1 MSKIKAMNVKR
12 RNLSKQLKSIYNVI
26 LKKRM
31 FSLILISLMLLTS
44 SFLTILTA
52 SKMAKIIDS
61 VTAGISMDKLIVD
74 IFVYIAIVVFQN
86 CISFYCGY
94 CNSKLIL
101 KSINELKTFCLN
113 KIFSR
118 SGEFFSN
125 NEYGELYTAIESDTS
140 SFCGFI
146 MSNIFSILYTV
157 SLLAFYVTYLAI
169 LNWKLLLA
177 IMAIQPLVLIFQL
190 IFAPKI
196 MKKSQQHRD
205 NNVKYDS
212 ILQTIIS
219 NPVELIMSGM
229 KEKSFKKL
237 MKSINDTYDS
247 GKSLSFVHSLS
258 AHIIQFLSA
267 FTTCLV
273 IGLGGYFVLQGK
285 MTIGV
290 LVVFI
295 SSSDK
300 LIKIIASIS
309 DLTFDFSEVK
319 PIYKRLS
326 NYLNYTSEDNEELVL
341 SSDQNDIVFQ
351 NVDFSYDEGTEILRN
366 VNCCFKTGKKYG
378 IIGKTGEGKST
389 IIKLLFNLWKPSRGK
404 ILIGGKKIDHLDK
417 NSISESIMYVS
428 ANPIM
433 FNDTIYNNIVMNSTD
448 INEERIYDMLRKLKL
463 YDDITKLNDNIQSV
477 IGDNGTTLST
487 GQRQRLAIARAL
499 LSDKQ
504 IIIMDEP
511 TSSIDSETEKEVMK
525 TIYNELSDKTLI
537 IITHDEQIL
546 YNCDE
551 ILELRNRN
559 LIHTDKE
566 IADIIA

>member
-1 MSKIKAMNVKR
+1 M
-12 RNLSKQLKSIYNVI
+12 
-26 LKKRM
+26 LKKRI

-44 SFLTILTA
+44 SYLTILTA

-61 VTAGISMDKLIVD
+61 VTSGISMDKLIVD
-74 IFVYIAIVVFQN
+74 IIVYISVVVFQN

-101 KSINELKTFCLN
+101 KSINDLKTFCLN

-118 SGEFFSN
+118 SGEFFSK
-125 NEYGELYTAIESDTS
+125 NEYGELYTAVESDTS

-146 MSNIFSILYTV
+146 MNNIFAILYTV
-157 SLLAFYVTYLAI
+157 SLLVFYVAYLAI

-177 IMAIQPLVLIFQL
+177 ILAIQPLVLIFQL

-196 MKKSQQHRD
+196 MKKSQLHRD

-229 KEKSFKKL
+229 KKKSFKKDDGAIRKMVKKSFKKL
-237 MKSINDTYDS
+237 LKSIDDTYDS
-247 GKSLSFVHSLS
+247 GRSLTFVHLLS
-258 AHIIQFLSA
+258 SHIIEFLSA

-295 SSSDK
+295 SSSDR
-300 LIKIIASIS
+300 LIKIITSIS

-326 NYLNYTSEDNEELVL
+326 YYLNYTSEDNEELAL
-341 SSDQNDIVFQ
+341 SAGRNDIVFQ
-351 NVDFSYDEGTEILRN
+351 DVDFSYDEGTEILRN

-389 IIKLLFNLWKPSRGK
+389 IIKLLFNLWKPTCGK
-404 ILIGGKKIDHLDK
+404 ILIGGKKIDHLDRD
-417 NSISESIMYVS
+417 SIGESIMYVS

-448 INEERIYDMLRKLKL
+448 IDEDRIYDMLKKLKL
-463 YDDITKLNDNIQSV
+463 YDDITKLDDSIQSV

-499 LSDKQ
+499 LSDKK
-504 IIIMDEP
+504 IIVMDEP

-551 ILELRNRN
+551 VLELRNRN
-559 LIHTDKE
+559 LIRTDKE